1 MQAGPGTTNPS
12 DTDAAKRAAAAAA
25 VALVQTGMV
34 VGLGSGSTMRFA
46 IDALGRRAK
55 EEGLRIVGI
64 PTSRQIE
71 AQARGVGL
79 NLAEPSDTPIDL
91 ALDGADEIESG
102 TLRLIKGLGGA
113 LLREKIV
120 AQNSRRFVV
129 VADSSKVT
137 QRLGTRSPLPVEV
150 ERFGHAATA
159 RRIADLGA
167 TCTLRAA
174 DDSPFVTDGGNW
186 IYDCSGFGPILDP
199 FTLERRLR
207 AIAGVVETGLFLNC
221 AEQALVAASDGTL
234 QTLRPQ

>member
-1 MQAGPGTTNPS
+1 MQGGPGKNTAS

-25 VALVQTGMV
+25 VAMVQAGMV

-46 IDALGRRAK
+46 IDALGRRVR

-64 PTSRQIE
+64 PTSRQIG
-71 AQARGVGL
+71 AQASALGL
-79 NLAEPSDTPIDL
+79 ALAEPSGTPIDL
-91 ALDGADEIESG
+91 ALDGADEIEAG

-137 QRLGTRSPLPVEV
+137 DGLGTRSPLPVEV

-167 TCTLRAA
+167 TCTLRTA
-174 DDSPFVTDGGNW
+174 DDHPFTSDGGNW
-186 IYDCSGFGPILDP
+186 IYDCAGFGPILDP
-199 FTLERRLR
+199 FTLDRRLR
-207 AIAGVVETGLFLNC
+207 AIAGVVETGLFLDC
-221 AEQALVAASDGTL
+221 AEQALVAVPDGTV